1 MTPTKITEDISF
13 RLSIM
18 KFIAIVAVVYIHNRV
33 VDVYA
38 HIAINSNNLPIV
50 YYTQTACSD
59 YLCRFAVPLFFCI
72 SGFIYF
78 AKQYSH
84 STANFTLKKTKD
96 IIFPYILWNTIA
108 IAYIFVAQSFSFTH
122 KYFTE
127 SSFLSSPQATKG
139 RSIQK
144 QSKISKNLIFFIT
157 VYLS

>member
-50 YYTQTACSD
+50 YYTQTIWSD

-78 AKQYSH
+78 AKQYDH
-84 STANFTLKKTKD
+84 SLKEFVVKKAKE

-108 IAYIFVAQSFSFTH
+108 IAYIFAAQNCSFTR
-122 KYFTE
+122 KFFTE
-127 SSFLSSPQATKG
+127 ST
-139 RSIQK
+139 
-144 QSKISKNLIFFIT
+144 FIT
-157 VYLS
+157 DYNFCFQLIS